1 MLPNSL
7 ESANHGSELP
17 ADSRSDQHCLDL
29 SIMALTPPAVD
40 VRDLHVRYGDVHAV
54 RGLTF
59 DVQPNS
65 VTAVLGRNGA
75 GKTSTI
81 DVCEG
86 YRRASSGS
94 VKVLGLD
101 PITDGAQ
108 LRARVGVML
117 QDGGIY
123 GSSKA
128 LPMVRHI
135 AAFYANPL
143 PIDDLA
149 ERLELTQISATYRR
163 MSGGEK
169 QRLALACA
177 IIGRPEIV
185 FLDEPSAGMDPQSR
199 RTTWELIEQLRAD
212 GATIVLTTHLLD
224 EAERLADHVVI
235 IDKGQLKTQ
244 GSVADLTEG
253 SPAIT
258 FRADPNLPLNTL
270 QERLPAAVSAS
281 EVAPG
286 QYRVDGSSDSS
297 VISLVGAWCS
307 EMNVVPRML
316 STGTARLEDVFLGLT
331 DQEVAS

>member
-1 MLPNSL
+1 MSL
-7 ESANHGSELP
+7 
-17 ADSRSDQHCLDL
+17 
-29 SIMALTPPAVD
+29 TTPAVD
-40 VRDLHVRYGDVHAV
+40 VRDLHVRYGAVHAV

-59 DVQPNS
+59 EVQPNT

-94 VKVLGLD
+94 VKVWGLD
-101 PITDGAQ
+101 PIADGPQ
-108 LRARVGVML
+108 LRPRVGVML

-128 LPMVRHI
+128 MPMLRHV
-135 AAFYANPL
+135 AAFYRNPL
-143 PIDDLA
+143 PLDDLA
-149 ERLELTQISATYRR
+149 ERLELTDIKSTYRR

-177 IIGRPEIV
+177 IVGRPDLV

-199 RTTWELIEQLRAD
+199 RTTWELIEQLRTD
-212 GATIVLTTHLLD
+212 GVTIVLTTHLLD

-235 IDKGQLKTQ
+235 IDRGQVRTQ

-258 FRADPNLPLNTL
+258 FRSEPNLPLHTL
-270 QERLPAAVSAS
+270 AERLPASVTATES
-281 EVAPG
+281 APG
-286 QYRVDGSSDSS
+286 QYRIDGSCDSAM
-297 VISLVGAWCS
+297 ISLVGTWCS
-307 EMNVVPRML
+307 EVGVVPRML
-316 STGTARLEDVFLGLT
+316 STGSARLEDVFLSLT
-331 DQEVAS
+331 DESEAS

>member
-1 MLPNSL
+1 MSV
-7 ESANHGSELP
+7 
-17 ADSRSDQHCLDL
+17 
-29 SIMALTPPAVD
+29 TTPAVD
-40 VRDLHVRYGDVHAV
+40 VRDLHVRYGAVHAV

-59 DVQPNS
+59 EVQPNT

-94 VKVLGLD
+94 VKVWGLD
-101 PITDGAQ
+101 PVRDGAQ
-108 LRARVGVML
+108 LRPRVGVML

-123 GSSKA
+123 GSTKA
-128 LPMVRHI
+128 LPMLRHV
-135 AAFYANPL
+135 AAFYRDPL
-143 PIDDLA
+143 PLDELA
-149 ERLELTQISATYRR
+149 ERLELTDIKSTYRR

-177 IIGRPEIV
+177 IVGRPDLV

-212 GATIVLTTHLLD
+212 GVTIVLTTHLLD

-235 IDKGQLKTQ
+235 INSGQLLVQ

-258 FRADPNLPLNTL
+258 FRSEPNLPLHTL
-270 QERLPAAVSAS
+270 AGRLPENVIATES
-281 EVAPG
+281 APG
-286 QYRVDGSSDSS
+286 QYHVDGSSESA
-297 VISLVGAWCS
+297 VISLVGEWCS
-307 EMNVVPRML
+307 EVGVVPRML
-316 STGTARLEDVFLGLT
+316 STGSARLEDVFLSLT
-331 DQEVAS
+331 DGSEAS

>member
-1 MLPNSL
+1 MSV
-7 ESANHGSELP
+7 
-17 ADSRSDQHCLDL
+17 
-29 SIMALTPPAVD
+29 TTPAVD
-40 VRDLHVRYGDVHAV
+40 VRDLHVRYGAVHAV

-59 DVQPNS
+59 EVQPNT

-94 VKVLGLD
+94 VKVWGLD
-101 PITDGAQ
+101 PVRDGAQ
-108 LRARVGVML
+108 LRPRVGVML

-123 GSSKA
+123 GSTKA
-128 LPMVRHI
+128 LPMLRHV
-135 AAFYANPL
+135 AAFYRDPL
-143 PIDDLA
+143 PLDELA
-149 ERLELTQISATYRR
+149 ERLELTDIKSTYRR

-177 IIGRPEIV
+177 IVGRPDLV

-212 GATIVLTTHLLD
+212 GVTIVLTTHLLD

-235 IDKGQLKTQ
+235 INSGQLLVQ

-258 FRADPNLPLNTL
+258 FRSEPNLPLHTL
-270 QERLPAAVSAS
+270 AARLPEAVIATES
-281 EVAPG
+281 APG
-286 QYRVDGSSDSS
+286 QYRVDGSSESA
-297 VISLVGAWCS
+297 VIALVGEWCS
-307 EMNVVPRML
+307 EVGVVPRML
-316 STGTARLEDVFLGLT
+316 STGSARLEDVFLSLT
-331 DQEVAS
+331 DGSEAS